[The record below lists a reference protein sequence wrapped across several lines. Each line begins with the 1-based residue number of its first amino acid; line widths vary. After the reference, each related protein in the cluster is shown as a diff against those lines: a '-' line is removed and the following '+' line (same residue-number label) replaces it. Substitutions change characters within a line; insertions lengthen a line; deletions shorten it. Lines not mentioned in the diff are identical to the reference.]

1 MLNYNQANIIIH
13 SMADIIS
20 MAARRCASYQMRHE
34 NLEEIGSSDVS
45 CRVMQMVECEQWPTD
60 IDIDHV
66 GYFVDKYHD
75 ELENNPSVTPIEVYN
90 SLTKEELDRALP
102 DIIYQGKHILSKE
115 SADFYHQAK
124 RMFEVA

>member
-1 MLNYNQANIIIH
+1 MP
-13 SMADIIS
+13 DIVYV
-20 MAARRCASYQMRHE
+20 AARRCASYKMRNE
-34 NLEEIGSSDVS
+34 DLEEIGSSDINGHIIFMIQ
-45 CRVMQMVECEQWPTD
+45 CKEWPID
-60 IDIDHV
+60 IDVDHV
-66 GYFVDKYHD
+66 GYFVDKYYD